1 MLLGGIKKVFKIP
14 GKFQEAFVAE
24 YFFFS
29 PSKEN
34 VSCTKLPKYK
44 ESPQESPFYKSFL
57 ELSPC
62 ERSVQLLA
70 LWNDP
75 SGFRAQDYAKSNTPT
90 RERGLMRQEFCTKQQ
105 KTVLMRSSFDMFCY

>member
-34 VSCTKLPKYK
+34 VSCTKLPK
-44 ESPQESPFYKSFL
+44 
-57 ELSPC
+57 
-62 ERSVQLLA
+62 
-70 LWNDP
+70 
-75 SGFRAQDYAKSNTPT
+75 
-90 RERGLMRQEFCTKQQ
+90 
-105 KTVLMRSSFDMFCY
+105 